1 MVVLVIFGLTFIVL
15 ATYTIVRISIACVF
29 WSFNTSTDAK
39 HIFKLCF
46 PYYIIAL
53 TMICIAFII
62 TFNKSIFAIY
72 YFSTVYFLALFL
84 WKRKLNPSKK
94 KTFAVEPNQSQL
106 P

>member
-29 WSFNTSTDAK
+29 WSFNTSTDSK

-46 PYYIIAL
+46 PYYIIVL

-62 TFNKSIFAIY
+62 TFIKSIFAIY